1 MLLQVAASG
10 CFYPN
15 WYY

>member
-1 MLLQVAASG
+1 MPLQVTASG

-15 WYY
+15 